1 MKPNFKDI
9 NIKDSIKGSITIK
22 EFFNKDEFKIS
33 TIKFSDFLLDESGM
47 GVVEILLIT
56 VVLIAMVLIFQ
67 EKITSL
73 VNKIWTSIGKSA
85 KKIY

>member
-1 MKPNFKDI
+1 ML
-9 NIKDSIKGSITIK
+9 TIK
-22 EFFNKDEFKIS
+22 SMRNVKN
-33 TIKFSDFLLDESGM
+33 FLSDESGM

>member
-1 MKPNFKDI
+1 ML
-9 NIKDSIKGSITIK
+9 TIK
-22 EFFNKDEFKIS
+22 SMRNVKN
-33 TIKFSDFLLDESGM
+33 FLLDESGM

-73 VNKIWTSIGKSA
+73 VSKIWTSIGKSA

>member
-1 MKPNFKDI
+1 VEQ
-9 NIKDSIKGSITIK
+9 SLLTIK
-22 EFFNKDEFKIS
+22 SMRNVKN
-33 TIKFSDFLLDESGM
+33 FLSDESGM

>member
-1 MKPNFKDI
+1 ML
-9 NIKDSIKGSITIK
+9 TIK
-22 EFFNKDEFKIS
+22 SMRNVKN
-33 TIKFSDFLLDESGM
+33 FLLDESGM

-56 VVLIAMVLIFQ
+56 VVLVAMVLIFQ

>member
-1 MKPNFKDI
+1 ML
-9 NIKDSIKGSITIK
+9 TIK
-22 EFFNKDEFKIS
+22 SMRNVKN
-33 TIKFSDFLLDESGM
+33 FLLDESGM
-47 GVVEILLIT
+47 GVVEILMIT

>member
-1 MKPNFKDI
+1 ML
-9 NIKDSIKGSITIK
+9 TIK
-22 EFFNKDEFKIS
+22 SMRNVKNY
-33 TIKFSDFLLDESGM
+33 LLDESGM

>member
-1 MKPNFKDI
+1 ML
-9 NIKDSIKGSITIK
+9 TIK
-22 EFFNKDEFKIS
+22 SMRNVKN
-33 TIKFSDFLLDESGM
+33 FLLDESGM

-56 VVLIAMVLIFQ
+56 VVLIAIVLIFQ

>member
-1 MKPNFKDI
+1 ML
-9 NIKDSIKGSITIK
+9 TIK
-22 EFFNKDEFKIS
+22 SIRNVKN
-33 TIKFSDFLLDESGM
+33 FLLDESGM

>member
-1 MKPNFKDI
+1 ML
-9 NIKDSIKGSITIK
+9 TIK
-22 EFFNKDEFKIS
+22 SMRNVKN
-33 TIKFSDFLLDESGM
+33 FLLDESGM

-73 VNKIWTSIGKSA
+73 VNKIWPSIGKSA

>member
-1 MKPNFKDI
+1 ML
-9 NIKDSIKGSITIK
+9 TIK
-22 EFFNKDEFKIS
+22 SMRNVKN
-33 TIKFSDFLLDESGM
+33 FLLDESGM

-73 VNKIWTSIGKSA
+73 VNKIWTSIGESA

>member
-1 MKPNFKDI
+1 ML
-9 NIKDSIKGSITIK
+9 TIK
-22 EFFNKDEFKIS
+22 SMRNVKN
-33 TIKFSDFLLDESGM
+33 FLLDESGM

-56 VVLIAMVLIFQ
+56 VLLIAMVLIFQ

-73 VNKIWTSIGKSA
+73 VTKIWTSIGKSA

>member
-1 MKPNFKDI
+1 ML
-9 NIKDSIKGSITIK
+9 TIK
-22 EFFNKDEFKIS
+22 SMRNVKN
-33 TIKFSDFLLDESGM
+33 FLLDESGM

-85 KKIY
+85 KKMY

>member
-1 MKPNFKDI
+1 ML
-9 NIKDSIKGSITIK
+9 TIK
-22 EFFNKDEFKIS
+22 SMRNVKN
-33 TIKFSDFLLDESGM
+33 FLLDESGM

-56 VVLIAMVLIFQ
+56 FVLIAMVLIFQ

>member
-1 MKPNFKDI
+1 ML
-9 NIKDSIKGSITIK
+9 TIK
-22 EFFNKDEFKIS
+22 SMRNVKN
-33 TIKFSDFLLDESGM
+33 FLLDESGM

-73 VNKIWTSIGKSA
+73 VNKIWTSIGRSA

>member
-1 MKPNFKDI
+1 ML
-9 NIKDSIKGSITIK
+9 TIK
-22 EFFNKDEFKIS
+22 SMRNAKN
-33 TIKFSDFLLDESGM
+33 FLLDESGM

>member
-1 MKPNFKDI
+1 ML
-9 NIKDSIKGSITIK
+9 TIK
-22 EFFNKDEFKIS
+22 SMRTVKN
-33 TIKFSDFLLDESGM
+33 FLLDESGM

>member
-1 MKPNFKDI
+1 ML
-9 NIKDSIKGSITIK
+9 TIK
-22 EFFNKDEFKIS
+22 SMRNVKN
-33 TIKFSDFLLDESGM
+33 FLLDESGM

-85 KKIY
+85 KKIYL

>member
-1 MKPNFKDI
+1 ML
-9 NIKDSIKGSITIK
+9 TIK
-22 EFFNKDEFKIS
+22 SMRNVKN
-33 TIKFSDFLLDESGM
+33 FLLDESGM

-56 VVLIAMVLIFQ
+56 VVMIAMVLIFQ

>member
-1 MKPNFKDI
+1 ML
-9 NIKDSIKGSITIK
+9 TIK
-22 EFFNKDEFKIS
+22 SMRNVKN
-33 TIKFSDFLLDESGM
+33 FLLDESGM
-47 GVVEILLIT
+47 GVVELLLIT

>member
-1 MKPNFKDI
+1 MRNVKNFL
-9 NIKDSIKGSITIK
+9 S
-22 EFFNKDEFKIS
+22 
-33 TIKFSDFLLDESGM
+33 DESGM

>member
-1 MKPNFKDI
+1 ML
-9 NIKDSIKGSITIK
+9 TIK
-22 EFFNKDEFKIS
+22 SMRNVKN
-33 TIKFSDFLLDESGM
+33 FLLDESGM

-73 VNKIWTSIGKSA
+73 VTKIWTSIGKSA

>member
-1 MKPNFKDI
+1 ML
-9 NIKDSIKGSITIK
+9 TIK
-22 EFFNKDEFKIS
+22 SMRNVKN
-33 TIKFSDFLLDESGM
+33 FLLDESGM

-73 VNKIWTSIGKSA
+73 VNRIWTSIGKSA

>member
-1 MKPNFKDI
+1 LP
-9 NIKDSIKGSITIK
+9 TIK
-22 EFFNKDEFKIS
+22 SMRNVKN
-33 TIKFSDFLLDESGM
+33 FLLDESGM

>member
-1 MKPNFKDI
+1 ML
-9 NIKDSIKGSITIK
+9 TIK
-22 EFFNKDEFKIS
+22 SMRNVKN
-33 TIKFSDFLLDESGM
+33 FLLDESGT

>member
-1 MKPNFKDI
+1 ML
-9 NIKDSIKGSITIK
+9 TIK
-22 EFFNKDEFKIS
+22 SMRNVKN
-33 TIKFSDFLLDESGM
+33 FLLDESGM
-47 GVVEILLIT
+47 GDVEILLIT

>member
-1 MKPNFKDI
+1 ML
-9 NIKDSIKGSITIK
+9 TIK
-22 EFFNKDEFKIS
+22 SMRNVKN
-33 TIKFSDFLLDESGM
+33 FLLDESGM
-47 GVVEILLIT
+47 GVVEIPLIT

>member
-1 MKPNFKDI
+1 MEQ
-9 NIKDSIKGSITIK
+9 SLLTIK
-22 EFFNKDEFKIS
+22 SMRNVKN
-33 TIKFSDFLLDESGM
+33 FLLDESGM

>member
-1 MKPNFKDI
+1 LL
-9 NIKDSIKGSITIK
+9 TIK
-22 EFFNKDEFKIS
+22 SMRNVKN
-33 TIKFSDFLLDESGM
+33 FLLDESGM

>member
-1 MKPNFKDI
+1 ML
-9 NIKDSIKGSITIK
+9 TIK
-22 EFFNKDEFKIS
+22 SMRNVKN
-33 TIKFSDFLLDESGM
+33 FLLDESGM

-73 VNKIWTSIGKSA
+73 VNKIWISIGKSA

>member
-1 MKPNFKDI
+1 ML
-9 NIKDSIKGSITIK
+9 TIK
-22 EFFNKDEFKIS
+22 SMRNVKN
-33 TIKFSDFLLDESGM
+33 FLLDESGM

-73 VNKIWTSIGKSA
+73 VNKIWTSIDKSA
-85 KKIY
+85 KNIY

>member
-1 MKPNFKDI
+1 ML
-9 NIKDSIKGSITIK
+9 TIK
-22 EFFNKDEFKIS
+22 SMRNVMN
-33 TIKFSDFLLDESGM
+33 FLLDESGM

>member
-1 MKPNFKDI
+1 ML
-9 NIKDSIKGSITIK
+9 TIK
-22 EFFNKDEFKIS
+22 SMRNVKN
-33 TIKFSDFLLDESGM
+33 FLLDESGM

-73 VNKIWTSIGKSA
+73 VNKIWTSIGKSS

>member
-1 MKPNFKDI
+1 MP
-9 NIKDSIKGSITIK
+9 TIK
-22 EFFNKDEFKIS
+22 SMRNVKN
-33 TIKFSDFLLDESGM
+33 FLLDESGM

>member
-1 MKPNFKDI
+1 ML
-9 NIKDSIKGSITIK
+9 TIK
-22 EFFNKDEFKIS
+22 SMRNVKN
-33 TIKFSDFLLDESGM
+33 FLLDESGM
-47 GVVEILLIT
+47 GVVEILLTT

>member
-1 MKPNFKDI
+1 ML
-9 NIKDSIKGSITIK
+9 TIK
-22 EFFNKDEFKIS
+22 SMRNVKN
-33 TIKFSDFLLDESGM
+33 FLLDESGM

-56 VVLIAMVLIFQ
+56 VVLIVMVLIFQ

>member
-1 MKPNFKDI
+1 ML
-9 NIKDSIKGSITIK
+9 TIK
-22 EFFNKDEFKIS
+22 SMRNVKNS
-33 TIKFSDFLLDESGM
+33 LLDESGM

>member
-1 MKPNFKDI
+1 ML
-9 NIKDSIKGSITIK
+9 TIK
-22 EFFNKDEFKIS
+22 SMRNVKN
-33 TIKFSDFLLDESGM
+33 FLLDESGM

-56 VVLIAMVLIFQ
+56 VVLIDMVLIFQ

>member
-1 MKPNFKDI
+1 ML
-9 NIKDSIKGSITIK
+9 TIK
-22 EFFNKDEFKIS
+22 SMRDVKN
-33 TIKFSDFLLDESGM
+33 FLLDESGM